1 MQSELTLTELADASG
16 LQPRT
21 IRSWVAQGLIPGPLS
36 RGPAARYPADQ
47 LERILA
53 IRTMKD
59 RLGMSLTDIRHELLI
74 ASAEQIQAW
83 AEKTAEIAPESP
95 QSAAMSEPA
104 DPTAALDYFQS
115 LRSPG
120 PAARFGPSSSVRE
133 SESSPPY
140 ITSPKPRSSGFE
152 ALERRLMD
160 TGART
165 PPAAKSRSEQWLTIS
180 ITPDVD
186 LSVRGQLDPEQRAR
200 LERCA
205 DLMRDILQGRE

>member
-1 MQSELTLTELADASG
+1 MQPELTLTELAEASG

-74 ASAEQIQAW
+74 ASADQIHAWAIQA
-83 AEKTAEIAPESP
+83 EGIAPESP
-95 QSAAMSEPA
+95 ASQPMQSPA
-104 DPTAALDYFQS
+104 DPDEAVDYFKA
-115 LRSPG
+115 LRAKPIADAG
-120 PAARFGPSSSVRE
+120 NVLGAARMVR
-133 SESSPPY
+133 SAPA
-140 ITSPKPRSSGFE
+140 PRSVSGFE
-152 ALERRLMD
+152 ALERRLSSP
-160 TGART
+160 GSRT
-165 PPAAKSRSEQWLTIS
+165 PPERKGRAEEWIRIPV
-180 ITPDVD
+180 TPDVE
-186 LSVRGQLDPEQRAR
+186 LSVRGRLDAEQRAR

-205 DLMRDILQGRE
+205 ELMRDILIGRE